1 MNLLSTILNKSYYK
15 TRIIF
20 TFSVVTIILVV
31 AISFTSYNFIRN
43 LYLDEISSH
52 VKTSTQ
58 IISNQIDESYLDI
71 LSIGSPTKLTQ
82 TYFQNIFKN
91 NTVNKTPSEIFIFN
105 KDLVVLVHSEMTIY
119 EERTNPSLIINKKDI
134 EELAVKQ
141 SFASIPFKGDDG
153 NWYLWG
159 FYRLDENFFLAV
171 KESADKLQKVE
182 EFANIFFYF
191 GLIATLITIIVS
203 WLIAKSITKP
213 VDKLIKFSNEI
224 GKGNFE
230 IGQPEKMKGELGLL
244 SNAMDKM
251 KHDLLE
257 NQNERENILAQIA
270 HEIRNPLGGI
280 ELFANLVKEDLKTEN
295 KNTENLDKILKEV
308 SGLKTL
314 ITTYL
319 DYSKPKIATQELIN
333 LPELMNDI
341 NNVFKPDLIKKKVQL
356 NYDLKSTKVW
366 FDPEHLRQILINLVS
381 NSLHSVSE
389 DGMITII
396 SNANHANWLISVS
409 DNGQGISEENIDLIY
424 DPFFTT
430 KKEGTGL
437 GLSICRKLAK
447 ENNAAIEVVNNKD
460 RGCTFTIFGI
470 NSID

>member
-1 MNLLSTILNKSYYK
+1 MNKSYYK

-82 TYFQNIFKN
+82 AYFQNIFKN
-91 NTVNKTPSEIFIFN
+91 NTVNNTPSEIFIFN
-105 KDLVVLVHSEMTIY
+105 KNLIVLIHSNFSDIEN
-119 EERTNPSLIINKKDI
+119 RTNPNLIINKKDI

-141 SFASIPFKGDDG
+141 SFVSIPFKGDDG

-159 FYRLDENFFLAV
+159 FHRFNENFYLAV

-203 WLIAKSITKP
+203 WVIANSITKP

-224 GKGNFE
+224 GKGNFNAPPPENMRGE
-230 IGQPEKMKGELGLL
+230 IELL
-244 SNAMDKM
+244 SNAMEKM
-251 KHDLLE
+251 KNDLFE
-257 NQNERENILAQIA
+257 NQKERENMLAQIA

-280 ELFANLVKEDLKTEN
+280 ELFANLVKEDLKNEN
-295 KNTENLDKILKEV
+295 KNTENLDKILKEIN
-308 SGLKTL
+308 GLKTL
-314 ITTYL
+314 ITAYL
-319 DYSKPKIATQELIN
+319 NYSKPKIATQELIN
-333 LPELMNDI
+333 LPDLMNDI
-341 NNVFKPDLIKKKVQL
+341 NNVFKPELEKKKVQIKHNL
-356 NYDLKSTKVW
+356 QSTKVW
-366 FDPEHLRQILINLVS
+366 FDPEHLRQILINVIS
-381 NSLHSVSE
+381 NSLHSVS
-389 DGMITII
+389 DNGLITIS
-396 SNANHANWLISVS
+396 SNANHTNWWISVC
-409 DNGQGISEENIDLIY
+409 DNGQGISEKNIDLIY
-424 DPFFTT
+424 EPFFTT

-437 GLSICRKLAK
+437 GLSICKKLAK
-447 ENNAAIEVVNNKD
+447 ENNATIELVNNKD
-460 RGCTFTIFGI
+460 KGCTFTLCGI
-470 NSID
+470 NNRNG

>member
-1 MNLLSTILNKSYYK
+1 MLNKSYYK
-15 TRIIF
+15 KQIIF

-43 LYLDEISSH
+43 LYLEEISSH

-71 LSIGSPTKLTQ
+71 LSIGAPTKLTQ
-82 TYFQNIFKN
+82 AYFQNIFKR
-91 NTVNKTPSEIFIFN
+91 NTVNKTPSEIFIFDKN
-105 KDLVVLVHSEMTIY
+105 LMVLVHSDISVIEN
-119 EERTNPSLIINKKDI
+119 RSNPNLIINKKDI
-134 EELAVKQ
+134 EELTIKQ

-182 EFANIFFYF
+182 EFAYLFFFF

-224 GKGNFE
+224 GKGNFNVRPPENMKGE
-230 IGQPEKMKGELGLL
+230 IELLSTAMEKMK
-244 SNAMDKM
+244 N
-251 KHDLLE
+251 DLFE
-257 NQNERENILAQIA
+257 NQKERENMLAQIA

-295 KNTENLDKILKEV
+295 KSTENLEKILKEV
-308 SGLKTL
+308 NGLKTL
-314 ITTYL
+314 ITAYL
-319 DYSKPKIATQELIN
+319 NYSKPKIAAQELIN
-333 LPELMNDI
+333 LPDLMNDI
-341 NNVFKPDLIKKKVQL
+341 TNVFKPDSDKKKVRIE
-356 NYDLKSTKVW
+356 YDLKSAKVR
-366 FDPEHLRQILINLVS
+366 FDPEHLRQILINLIS
-381 NSLHSVSE
+381 NSLHSVQE
-389 DGMITII
+389 NGAITIS
-396 SNANHANWLISVS
+396 SNTNHTNWWISVS

-437 GLSICRKLAK
+437 GLSICKKLVK
-447 ENNAAIEVVNNKD
+447 ENNAVIEVVNNKD
-460 RGCTFTIFGI
+460 RGCTFTILGV
-470 NSID
+470 DKK